1 MGKSVRYGETVTNY
15 NEGRQRI
22 KKGCPLI
29 FFFLCMNFIS
39 KLYMYVHYLTFAYSS
54 KTIESDSSSQ
64 RPTLAPSGSS
74 IT

>member
-1 MGKSVRYGETVTNY
+1 MGKSVTYGETVTNY
-15 NEGRQRI
+15 NEGVKEL
-22 KKGCPLI
+22 KKGVPS

-54 KTIESDSSSQ
+54 KTTDSDSSSH
-64 RPTLAPSGSS
+64 RPTTAPSGSS